1 MMMKINTIPESL
13 VKEYSVA
20 SRRKIVKKVENHT
33 ASICS
38 VYFRMNEIEKERFK
52 RKKEALG
59 KTNWIFVV
67 II

>member
-20 SRRKIVKKVENHT
+20 SRRKMVKNVENHT
-33 ASICS
+33 ASIRS
-38 VYFRMNEIEKERFK
+38 VYFRINEIEKERFK

-59 KTNWIFVV
+59 KKNWIFVV

>member
-1 MMMKINTIPESL
+1 M
-13 VKEYSVA
+13 
-20 SRRKIVKKVENHT
+20 VKKVENHT